1 MTWLMEVLRFYL
13 EEQVLIKYCV
23 VKHLILQNIQKSF
36 DEKKT
41 SGANT
46 SGTRARSENFATQ
59 ATLNKFAG
67 CVFKK

>member
-36 DEKKT
+36 DKKT
-41 SGANT
+41 SGTNT
-46 SGTRARSENFATQ
+46 SATRARSESFATQ

>member
-1 MTWLMEVLRFYL
+1 MTWLMEVLKFYR

-23 VKHLILQNIQKSF
+23 IKHLILQNIQKSF
-36 DEKKT
+36 DKKK

-46 SGTRARSENFATQ
+46 SATRARSENFATQ
-59 ATLNKFAG
+59 ATPNKFAG